1 MSYDPFGSGEFGGS
15 PFDEFLARFF
25 GSSAPQRPVQRI
37 DIGQLMTE
45 QAREL
50 VRDAATQAAGWGDPD
65 LDTDHLLWA
74 GTRQEPTRRLLAAAG
89 ADPAAIARDIE
100 SRARRGEPLQEPPS
114 LTPSAKRALL
124 DARQI
129 SRAVGS
135 SYIGPEHVLFAL
147 AINPDSAAGRILR
160 DARVTPEG
168 LQNAVA
174 GDGERQGGQ
183 PPSDTP
189 TMDEFGTDLT
199 EMAREG
205 RIDPVVGREQEIRQT
220 VEVLSRRTK
229 NNPVLIGDP
238 GVGKT
243 AIVEGLA
250 QRVIDGDVPGSLR
263 DKCVVQLDLAGLV
276 AGTRYRGDFEER
288 LKKVIDEIRAHSE
301 DLIVFID
308 ELHTVVGAG
317 AAEGAMSA
325 ANMLKPALA
334 RGELHIIGAT
344 TVDEYRKNIEKDAAL
359 ERRFQPILVPEPTVE
374 DTLKILR
381 GLRDRY
387 EAHHQVRFSDE
398 ALVAAV
404 ELSGRYITDRFL
416 PDKAID
422 LIDQAGARVRL
433 RTNTP
438 ATDRREL
445 ERQREQLRREKD
457 EAVTEEDYGR
467 AATLRDEIAQVSQR
481 LGSADGDG
489 KAVPE
494 VTAADIAEVVSRATG
509 IPVSQLTEEERDRL
523 LQLEEH
529 LHQRVVGQAEAV
541 RAVAEAVRRSRA
553 GLSDPNRPIGSFMFL
568 GPTGVGKT
576 ELARAL
582 AEALFGSQD
591 RMIRIDMSE
600 FQEGHTVSRLVGAPP
615 GYVGYEEA
623 GQLTEAVR
631 RTPYAVILLDE
642 TEKAHTD
649 VFNILLQV
657 LDDGRLTDGQGRT
670 VDFKNTV
677 VIMTSNLGS
686 DVVGRRALGFH
697 AAGGAAAPEDASV
710 QDRIMSRLQEA
721 FRPEFLNRIDEII
734 IFRQL
739 DRPQLHQITSLLL
752 DETKRRLH
760 AQAITL
766 ELTSEA
772 VDWLASRGFQP
783 EFGARPLRRTIQREV
798 DNQLSAMLLD
808 GRLQPGQHVTVTC
821 EGDSLGFRIGARAGL
836 AEPARTRSL
845 PGRWPQAGQQPVQG
859 GAELGAGAGWVAGV
873 RDGQARFGEHRD
885 DQPGERPHRHRC
897 DVARRDR
904 PVQPLFKQAAPVP
917 VDELVPGVR
926 AEHARP
932 VDEHDPLEVAADAHV
947 EEGADTFPD
956 IVKR

>member
-1 MSYDPFGSGEFGGS
+1 MAYDPYGSGEFGGS

-25 GSSAPQRPVQRI
+25 GSGMPQRPVQRI

-50 VRDAATQAAGWGDPD
+50 IRDAVTQAAEWGDPD

-74 GTRQEPTRRLLAAAG
+74 TTRQESTRRLLAATG
-89 ADPAAIARDIE
+89 ADPSAIARDIE
-100 SRARRGEPLQEPPS
+100 SRAQRGQPLPEPPI

-129 SRAVGS
+129 SQAVGS
-135 SYIGPEHVLFAL
+135 SYIGPDHLLFAL
-147 AINPDSAAGRILR
+147 AINPESAAGRILR

-168 LQNAVA
+168 LQDAA
-174 GDGERQGGQ
+174 IGDGGRGGH

-189 TMDEFGTDLT
+189 TMDEFGNDLT

-205 RIDPVVGREQEIRQT
+205 RVDPVVGREQEIQQT

-250 QRVIDGDVPGSLR
+250 QRVVDGNVPDPLR
-263 DKCVVQLDLAGLV
+263 GKRVVQLDLAGLV

-288 LKKVIDEIRAHSE
+288 LKKVIDEIRSHSE

-325 ANMLKPALA
+325 GNMLKPPLS

-344 TVDEYRKNIEKDAAL
+344 TVDEYRKNIEKDAAF
-359 ERRFQPILVPEPTVE
+359 ERRFQPIMVPEPTVE
-374 DTLKILR
+374 DTMQILR

-387 EAHHQVRFSDE
+387 EAHHQVRFTDG
-398 ALVAAV
+398 ALAAAV
-404 ELSGRYITDRFL
+404 ELSDRYITDRFL

-433 RTNTP
+433 RVNTP
-438 ATDRREL
+438 ASDMREL
-445 ERQREQLRREKD
+445 EQRREGLRREKD
-457 EAVTEEDYGR
+457 EAVAVEDYDR
-467 AATLRDEIAQVSQR
+467 ASRLRDDIAELSR
-481 LGSADGDG
+481 LMGNANDGE
-489 KAVPE
+489 KTVPE

-523 LQLEEH
+523 LRLEEH
-529 LHQRVVGQAEAV
+529 LHQRIIGQDEAV
-541 RAVAEAVRRSRA
+541 EAVAESVRRSRA
-553 GLSDPNRPIGSFMFL
+553 GLSDPNRPIGSFLFL

-582 AEALFGSQD
+582 AESLFGSEE

-600 FQEGHTVSRLVGAPP
+600 FQERHTVSRLVGAPP

-623 GQLTEAVR
+623 GQLTEAIR

-642 TEKAHTD
+642 IEKAHQD

-677 VIMTSNLGS
+677 AIMTSNLGS
-686 DVVGRRALGFH
+686 DVVSRRALGFNV
-697 AAGGAAAPEDASV
+697 AGGRANVPEEESV
-710 QDRIMSRLQEA
+710 RSRIMPRLRES

-739 DRPQLHQITSLLL
+739 DRPQLRQITNLLL
-752 DETKRRLH
+752 NETKRRLH
-760 AQAITL
+760 AQSITV
-766 ELTSEA
+766 EFTAEA
-772 VDWLASRGFQP
+772 VDWLAARGFQP

-798 DNQLSAMLLD
+798 DNKLSSMLLD
-808 GRLQPGQHVTVTC
+808 GKLRPGQHVTVAL
-821 EGDSLGFRIGARAGL
+821 EDDSLALRIGARASS
-836 AEPARTRSL
+836 AEPV
-845 PGRWPQAGQQPVQG
+845 PAGS
-859 GAELGAGAGWVAGV
+859 
-873 RDGQARFGEHRD
+873 D
-885 DQPGERPHRHRC
+885 
-897 DVARRDR
+897 
-904 PVQPLFKQAAPVP
+904 
-917 VDELVPGVR
+917 
-926 AEHARP
+926 
-932 VDEHDPLEVAADAHV
+932 
-947 EEGADTFPD
+947 
-956 IVKR
+956 